1 MTPSEVER
9 IQLELKKLKK
19 VCDQLKIDLCG
30 VELALPTPVGPYID
44 ALTKDNSKDK
54 GVSLIY

>member
-1 MTPSEVER
+1 MTLSEVEI

-19 VCDQLKIDLCG
+19 VCEQLRLDLDG
-30 VELALPTPVGPYID
+30 IQLALPSEVTPIVD
-44 ALTKDNSKDK
+44 ALIQNENKDK